1 MMTRTRRR
9 TTRRK
14 KQKYKT
20 FETTKLEKDK
30 TNQLTEKRA
39 KEKAQETCRGRNILG
54 GRHRIPR
61 KTQS

>member
-39 KEKAQETCRGRNILG
+39 KEKAQET
-54 GRHRIPR
+54 
-61 KTQS
+61 QSN